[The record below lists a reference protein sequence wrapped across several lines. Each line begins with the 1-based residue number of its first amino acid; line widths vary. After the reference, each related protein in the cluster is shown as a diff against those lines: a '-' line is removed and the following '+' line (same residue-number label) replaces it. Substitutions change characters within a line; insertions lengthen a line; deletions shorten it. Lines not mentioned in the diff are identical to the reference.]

1 MSAAVNYQVGSTAPV
16 HATGCQVTLVEDSSA
31 GTLTMN
37 VSFTDP
43 SLGVVAIGMSVL
55 NYSPTKNEYSVESME
70 VVAETPAGGWAL
82 AADGSASLYIRKSAV
97 GSFVT
102 YHGLFNAPNL
112 AWQGEG
118 TQPPFSLKFSTFTF
132 TAIPADVTA
141 DDEHTV
147 VGGAGVGSITYTF
160 GSGTQQT
167 EAVSVTSTSFYDNNV
182 IYAVQLFMYF
192 GDPVQG
198 LCELRIQVSPFTGTG
213 IYNYNNANVAL
224 DLWAAAQN
232 PGNWDCGY
240 GFEGV
245 TLDVIYSQT
254 NNVTNWQG
262 TLVVSNLPRQEG
274 PQPPVNLD
282 LSALT
287 LTIHES

>member
-1 MSAAVNYQVGSTAPV
+1 MSAAVNYQIGSAPTI
-16 HATGCQVTLVEDSSA
+16 HATGCKVTLVEDSSA

-43 SLGVVAIGMSVL
+43 NLGVVAIGMSIL
-55 NYSPTKNEYSVESME
+55 DYSPKKNEYSVQSME
-70 VVAETPAGGWAL
+70 VVAETPAGGWGI
-82 AADGSASLYIRKSAV
+82 AAGGSASLYIRKSAV
-97 GSFVT
+97 RSFVT
-102 YHGLFNAPNL
+102 YHGFFYAPSL
-112 AWQGEG
+112 AWQGAG
-118 TQPPFSLKFSTFTF
+118 TEPPFSLEFSTFTF
-132 TAIPADVTA
+132 TVVPADVTA
-141 DDEHTV
+141 DTGNTV

-160 GSGTQQT
+160 GSGAQQT
-167 EAVSVTSTSFYDNNV
+167 AAVSVTSTSFYDNAV

-198 LCELRIQVSPFTGTG
+198 LCELWMQVSPFTGTG

-224 DLWAAAQN
+224 DLWAAAQT

-254 NNVTNWQG
+254 SNVTTWQG
-262 TLVVSNLPRQEG
+262 TLVVNNLPRQEG